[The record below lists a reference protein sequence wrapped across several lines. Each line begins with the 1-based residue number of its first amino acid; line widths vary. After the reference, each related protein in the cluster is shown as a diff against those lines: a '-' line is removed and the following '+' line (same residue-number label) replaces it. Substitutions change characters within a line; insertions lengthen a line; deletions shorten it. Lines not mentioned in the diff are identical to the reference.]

1 MKIIGEGFI
10 HLYESEDEKPHV
22 PEGDYH
28 WQESSVL
35 FFWDQTQDVYGFFR
49 VGKEPNKDQ
58 PVAVNWINIWAK
70 GKYYKNYSTPELLP
84 EHCIDDGF
92 IGGDVLSYRYDGN
105 HNWTVQDGDVSAE
118 LVMEDF
124 HQGFGFIGESA
135 GALST
140 EVAPDH
146 IEACGKV
153 SGKITLDGATY
164 EINNA
169 VGLRDR
175 SWGNRV
181 WENIRAHRWT
191 PAIFGP
197 DLSFL
202 ALSWLSPDGSIAKVG
217 YLVRDN
223 EIIVPTEI
231 EIQTFC
237 NEDGLTHNGAVSKL
251 TMPDGEVYEAR
262 FEAIA
267 PGGVSTHYGYPCVD
281 TMCRVTMNGREGVG
295 CVEAGNNSLGGQER
309 PIDQALVMGRV
320 DNGIFEY

>member
-1 MKIIGEGFI
+1 MKVVGDGFI

-22 PEGDYH
+22 PDDDVD

-35 FFWDQTQDVYGFFR
+35 FFWDQAQDIYGFFR
-49 VGKEPNKDQ
+49 VGKEPNKQ
-58 PVAVNWINIWAK
+58 PAVAVNWINIWVR
-70 GKYYKNYSTPELLP
+70 GKYYKNYCTPALLP

-92 IGGDVLSYRYDGN
+92 IGGDILTYRYDGN
-105 HNWTVQDGDVSAE
+105 HHWTVNDGDVSAE

-146 IEACGKV
+146 IEASGVVYGKV
-153 SGKITLDGATY
+153 TLGGETY
-164 EINNA
+164 QISNA
-169 VGLRDR
+169 IGLRDR
-175 SWGNRV
+175 SWGKRA

-202 ALSWLSPDGSIAKVG
+202 ALSWFSPDGGIAKVG
-217 YLVRDN
+217 YVVRDD
-223 EIIVPTEI
+223 EIIVPSEI

-237 NEDGLTHNGAVSKL
+237 TEDGLTHTGALSRL
-251 TMPDGEVYEAR
+251 TMPDGKIYEAK
-262 FEAIA
+262 FEALA
-267 PGGVSTHYGYPCVD
+267 PGGMSAHYGYPCVD
-281 TMCRVTMNGREGVG
+281 TMCKVTMDGRVGVG
-295 CVEAGNNSLGGQER
+295 CVEAGNNTLGGQES
-309 PIDQALVMGRV
+309 PIDAALVMGHV
-320 DNGIFEY
+320 ANGIFDY